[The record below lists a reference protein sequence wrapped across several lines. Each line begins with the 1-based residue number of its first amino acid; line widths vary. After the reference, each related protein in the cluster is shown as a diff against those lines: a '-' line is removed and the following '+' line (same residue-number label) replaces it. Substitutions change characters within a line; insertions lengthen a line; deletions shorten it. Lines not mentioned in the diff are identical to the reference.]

1 MSIDRTNEAAATEL
15 GRVVAAQAAGRKARE
30 SALKEALKST
40 QEAAST
46 EIKLK
51 PFPKEPLAHFRI
63 TADSKKVFDALGKLA
78 GLNVAFTSTFRP
90 TPQFSVDL
98 TDVTIEEALKH
109 CSPSNPYVLEADYF
123 QHHPGGSERRDEPPR
138 L

>member
-1 MSIDRTNEAAATEL
+1 MKEGRADEAAAELQKAVDVDPSNEAAAMEL
-15 GRVVAAQAAGRKARE
+15 ARVLAAQAAARKARE

-40 QEAAST
+40 AEAANT
-46 EIKLK
+46 PEIKLK

-90 TPQFSVDL
+90 TPQFSVIL
-98 TDVTIEEALKH
+98 
-109 CSPSNPYVLEADYF
+109 PM
-123 QHHPGGSERRDEPPR
+123 
-138 L
+138 